1 MRQPSAH
8 TIRLALFVA
17 VAAGAAACDRDTPTD
32 PAVLAPDARA
42 EARVP
47 ASGYRYTS
55 INVPHAQS
63 TEVYRI
69 NARGD
74 VVGAFRDAD
83 GVHGFLLRGGDFE
96 TVNVPG
102 AAATALRGINE
113 RGQLVGFYND
123 AGTIRGFRMDQTG
136 ITTFDYPGAVGTQLW
151 DINAR
156 GEISG
161 AFQPA
166 PGAQWLGFRWRDGE
180 FIPLALP
187 DETMSAGFGIDAH
200 GTVVGHY
207 RVTGDSKM
215 YGFVAREGEDPV
227 HLDYPAANLM
237 SCAMGTGPHGQ
248 ALGHW
253 WDSADDVVYGYVWQN
268 GQFVGTL
275 RYPEAPDTYPTS
287 MSPSGVV
294 VGYYLDAGWVAR
306 GFVAEPLNPNGR

>member
-1 MRQPSAH
+1 MRQPSPS
-8 TIRLALFVA
+8 TLRLALFLA
-17 VAAGAAACDRDTPTD
+17 VATGATACDRPTPTD
-32 PAVLAPDARA
+32 PAVLAPDALA
-42 EARVP
+42 EAKVP
-47 ASGYRYTS
+47 AAGYRYTA
-55 INVPHAQS
+55 INVPDALS

-74 VVGAFRDAD
+74 VVGTFRDV
-83 GVHGFLLRGGDFE
+83 GGMHGFMLRRGQFE
-96 TVNVPG
+96 TVDVPG

-113 RGQLVGFYND
+113 RGQVVGFYND
-123 AGTIRGFRMDQTG
+123 AGTVRGFLMDQTG
-136 ITTFDYPGAVGTQLW
+136 ITTFNYPGAVGTQLW

-166 PGAQWLGFRWRDGE
+166 PGAQWLGFRWRDGT
-180 FIPLALP
+180 FTPLALP

-207 RVTGDSKM
+207 RVIGDAKM
-215 YGFVAREGEDPV
+215 YGFVAREGEDPI
-227 HLDYPAANLM
+227 HLNYPAANLM

-248 ALGHW
+248 VLGHW
-253 WDSADDVVYGYVWQN
+253 WDAGDDVVYGYVWQD
-268 GQFVGTL
+268 GKFVGTL

-294 VGYYLDAGWVAR
+294 VGYYLDADWVAR
-306 GFVAEPLNPNGR
+306 GFMADPVNPKGR